1 MEWLRSRDAGLSA
14 TRRAA
19 RAAIVMPAMFALG
32 SQVIDNGTVATF
44 AAFGS
49 FSMLLL
55 VDFGGTMLQRI
66 AAQVSLIGVGL
77 VMVTLGTLAS
87 RSEWLAAAAM
97 LVVGFGVLFAAVISS
112 VLAGA
117 TTSILLGFI
126 LPVTLPGTVAS
137 IPDRVEGWAL
147 AGAASLIA
155 ITLLWP
161 APRREPL
168 RAAVAEACARIG
180 DLLHQEVA
188 AARGETDW
196 STVEPTRRA
205 AGEAVAAMRTRFF
218 ATPYRP
224 TGLTTAART
233 LVRLVDEVIWLS
245 AILDELAPGQH
256 PHVIDPPVCAVK
268 QSAATVLEHAAALLR
283 GDVSTLGDFHTEV
296 AALREALTAM
306 ERSVVAS
313 VPARELVTSLEPS
326 FRAQEMSFAIAALG
340 ANLEATVLAEQR
352 SWWEQLLG
360 HQPEGVGGALASA
373 QQRAG
378 AHLDRHSAAL
388 QSSIRGAIGL
398 AAAVLVADYSGV
410 QHSFWIVLGTLSV
423 LRSNALTT
431 GQTAVRGLL
440 GTLAGFIVGGAL
452 VEVIGTNTTVLWVL
466 LPVAIL
472 FAGLAP
478 AAISFAAGQAGF
490 TVTLLIL
497 FNIISP
503 AGWKVGLVRVEDVGI
518 GCVISLVVG
527 VMFWPRGAAA
537 ALGDALAE
545 AYQDSAAYLRS
556 AVAVAAARC
565 DSRAPGADDPVA
577 EATRAAAAARRVDDA
592 FRGFL
597 AEKGTKHLPLASVTT
612 MVTGVA
618 GLRLTADAVLS
629 LWNRDGSGAAGDRAA
644 ARAELE
650 AYGAEVA
657 GWYEQ
662 LARALTGAGPVP
674 ERLHHDHVA
683 DGRLIEAVRRDL
695 TGSDGAGT
703 AVAVRMIWTGE
714 HLDAARRLQRGLVEP
729 AAAIAARRVRP
740 TIALHPAQQ
749 PVAVAG

>member
-1 MEWLRSRDAGLSA
+1 
-14 TRRAA
+14 
-19 RAAIVMPAMFALG
+19 MPAMFALG
-32 SQVIDNGTVATF
+32 SQVIDNGTLATF

-55 VDFGGTMLQRI
+55 VDFGGTMQQRVL
-66 AAQVSLIGVGL
+66 AQLSLIAVGL

-87 RSEWLAAAAM
+87 RSAWLAAAAM
-97 LVVGFGVLFAAVISS
+97 LVVGFAVLFAAVVSS

-126 LPVTLPGTVAS
+126 LPVTLPGSAGSV
-137 IPDRVEGWAL
+137 PDRVEGWLL
-147 AGAASLIA
+147 AGTASLIA
-155 ITLLWP
+155 ITVFWP
-161 APRREPL
+161 TPRREPL

-180 DLLHQEVA
+180 ELLRQEVA
-188 AARGETDW
+188 AARGETGW
-196 STVEPTRRA
+196 ETVEPARLA
-205 AGEAVAAMRTRFF
+205 ASESVAGMRTRFF

-233 LVRLVDEVIWLS
+233 LVRLVDEVMWLS
-245 AILDELAPGQH
+245 AILDELTPGQH
-256 PHVIDPPVCAVK
+256 PHVLDPSVCAVK
-268 QSAATVLEHAAALLR
+268 RSAATVLEHAAALLT
-283 GDVSTLGDFHTEV
+283 GDITTLTAFHNEV
-296 AALREALTAM
+296 GALRDALTAM
-306 ERSVVAS
+306 EQAVLAS
-313 VPARELVTSLEPS
+313 VPARDLVSSLEPS

-340 ANLEATVLAEQR
+340 ANLEAMVAAEQR

-360 HQPEGVGGALASA
+360 HQPEGVGGAFASA

-378 AHLDRHSAAL
+378 AHLDRHSAAM

-398 AAAVLVADYSGV
+398 ATAVLVADYSGV

-431 GQTAVRGLL
+431 GQTAVRGLA
-440 GTLAGFIVGGAL
+440 GTVAGFIVGGVL
-452 VEVIGTNTTVLWVL
+452 VELIGTNTTVLWIL
-466 LPVAIL
+466 LPPAIF

-503 AGWKVGLVRVEDVGI
+503 AGWQVGLVRVEDIAI

-537 ALGDALAE
+537 TLGDALAE
-545 AYQDSAAYLRS
+545 AYRDSAAYLRS

-565 DSRAPGADDPVA
+565 DRQAPGAEDPVA
-577 EATRAAAAARRVDDA
+577 EAARAAAAARRVDDA

-618 GLRLTADAVLS
+618 GLRLSADAVLS

-662 LARALTGAGPVP
+662 LARALAGTGPVP
-674 ERLHHDHVA
+674 ERQHRDHVA

-695 TGSDGAGT
+695 TGTDGAGT
-703 AVAVRMIWTGE
+703 PVAVRMIWTGE

-729 AAAIAARRVRP
+729 AAEIAARRAHHGVG
-740 TIALHPAQQ
+740 AGFGAG
-749 PVAVAG
+749 VGVGVGVGVAG